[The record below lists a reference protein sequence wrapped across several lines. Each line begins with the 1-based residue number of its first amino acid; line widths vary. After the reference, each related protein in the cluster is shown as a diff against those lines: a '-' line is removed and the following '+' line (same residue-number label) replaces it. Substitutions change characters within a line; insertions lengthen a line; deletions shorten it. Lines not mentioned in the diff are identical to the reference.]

1 MKLSDK
7 EIAEIM
13 LSTVIKK
20 HGLMLNS
27 KQCAIEV
34 RATKSSRGLDED
46 RKKGQNCPEYVE
58 YSKSILYPVQKVV
71 EYHLLKSQNTV
82 KINN

>member
-1 MKLSDK
+1 MKLSEK
-7 EIAEIM
+7 EVAEIM
-13 LSTVIKK
+13 ISTIIKK

-27 KQCAIEV
+27 KQCAQET

-46 RKKGQNCPEYVE
+46 RKKCRDVPEYIDS
-58 YSKSILYPVQKVV
+58 SKSVLYPVQKVV